1 MKLNEKIGVNIEAIE
16 LADLAR
22 HAGYKTVPVKDPDAL
37 IDIIGDA
44 VDYNKVLHKFQSV
57 LLIKNAD
64 VYIVELEN
72 CVVMISNGSLVDAE
86 TFEPTDILYKAS
98 VTRVKYNK
106 YRDSIFRKI
115 SLGENKTFLTYQQ
128 FLNENKS

>member
-1 MKLNEKIGVNIEAIE
+1 MKLNEKVEVNIKAIE

-22 HAGYKTVPVKDPDAL
+22 HAGYKTVPVKDPDDL

-44 VDYNKVLHKFQSV
+44 VDYNKLLHKFRSV

-64 VYIVELEN
+64 VYVVELEN
-72 CVVMISNGSLVDAE
+72 CVVMIANGSLVDGE
-86 TFEPTDILYKAS
+86 TFEPTEVIYKAS
-98 VTRVKYNK
+98 VTRIKYNK
-106 YRDSIFRKI
+106 YKDSIFRKI